1 MRYFGRTRL
10 ALGMN
15 CDSLLTGTGSL
26 LIRRIC
32 RNFWLILAYLQ
43 MSSQQLLVSG
53 GRLDLTSGNHNAVHH
68 QKQFHEAKNLLM
80 PTLRD

>member
-32 RNFWLILAYLQ
+32 RNFRLILAYLQ

-68 QKQFHEAKNLLM
+68 QKQSHEAKNLLM